1 MNFSESVKK
10 IFSSRPTKL
19 EHFFHFLFTVGTGGV
34 WILFW
39 LARVLVFGL
48 LSPKKNSRFDE
59 ASAPMR
65 RGKNII
71 IGDYTKRSVVT
82 EEEIFEDEY
91 GEYADPYSFEAVG
104 ESHHRQAIVSILK
117 ENNAMKAGEFFVEAI
132 MQKEP
137 NNDFDE
143 DAVAIYVSE
152 KKVGYVDSG
161 LSWDVSKYL
170 IDRKLDGIRVKA
182 VFGWDT
188 SNPSP
193 PIGLRLD
200 FNF

>member
-1 MNFSESVKK
+1 MGLLKK
-10 IFSSRPTKL
+10 ILSTRPTRI
-19 EHFFHFLFTVGTGGV
+19 EHFIHLLVTVGTGGV
-34 WILFW
+34 WVLFW
-39 LARVLVFGL
+39 LVRILIFGL
-48 LSPKKNSRFDE
+48 LSPDKKSTNNSSF
-59 ASAPMR
+59 APIQR
-65 RGKNII
+65 HGRVV
-71 IGDYTKRSVVT
+71 IGDYTKRSLIS

-104 ESHHRQAIVSILK
+104 ESHHRQAIISILR
-117 ENNAMKAGEFFVEAI
+117 EHNAMKLGELFVEAT

-137 NNDFDE
+137 QNEFDE
-143 DAVAIYVSE
+143 DAVAIYVND

-161 LSWDVSKYL
+161 LSCEVSNYL
-170 IDRKLDGIRVKA
+170 NERKLDGIRVKA

-193 PIGLRLD
+193 PIGLRID

>member
-1 MNFSESVKK
+1 MEILKK
-10 IFSSRPTKL
+10 ILSTRPTRI
-19 EHFFHFLFTVGTGGV
+19 EHFIHLLVTMGTGGV
-34 WILFW
+34 WVLFW
-39 LARVLVFGL
+39 LARILIFGL
-48 LSPKKNSRFDE
+48 LSPDKKSTFD
-59 ASAPMR
+59 SSFAPIHKS
-65 RGKNII
+65 GKVV
-71 IGDYTKRSVVT
+71 IGEYSKRSLIT

-104 ESHHRQAIVSILK
+104 ESHHRQAIISILR
-117 ENNAMKAGEFFVEAI
+117 EHNAMKLGELFVEAI

-137 NNDFDE
+137 QNEFDE
-143 DAVAIYVSE
+143 DAVAIYVND

-161 LSWDVSKYL
+161 LSWEVSKYL
-170 IDRKLDGIRVKA
+170 TDRKLDGIRVKA

-193 PIGLRLD
+193 PIGLRVD

>member
-1 MNFSESVKK
+1 MLV
-10 IFSSRPTKL
+10 TL
-19 EHFFHFLFTVGTGGV
+19 GTGGV
-34 WILFW
+34 WVLFW
-39 LARVLVFGL
+39 LARILIFGL
-48 LSPKKNSRFDE
+48 LSPDKKSTFD
-59 ASAPMR
+59 SSFAPIQKS
-65 RGKNII
+65 GKVV
-71 IGDYTKRSVVT
+71 IGEYSKRSLIT

-104 ESHHRQAIVSILK
+104 ESHHRQAIISILR
-117 ENNAMKAGEFFVEAI
+117 EHNAMKLGELFVEAI

-137 NNDFDE
+137 QNEFDE
-143 DAVAIYVSE
+143 DAVAIYVND

-161 LSWDVSKYL
+161 LSWEVSKYL
-170 IDRKLDGIRVKA
+170 TDRKLDGIRVKA

-193 PIGLRLD
+193 PIGLRVD

>member
-1 MNFSESVKK
+1 MNLARRV
-10 IFSSRPTKL
+10 FSSHPTRL
-19 EHFFHFLFTVGTGGV
+19 EHFIHFIITVGTGGV
-34 WILFW
+34 WILIW
-39 LARVLVFGL
+39 LARIIVFRI
-48 LSPKKNSRFDE
+48 LSPEKQSRFTE
-59 ASAPMR
+59 TSAPIHRM
-65 RGKNII
+65 KDIKV
-71 IGDYTKRSVVT
+71 GDYNKRSVVT

-117 ENNAMKAGEFFVEAI
+117 ENSALKAGEFFVEAI

-143 DAVAIYVSE
+143 NAVAIYVND

-161 LSWDVSKYL
+161 LSWEVTKYL
-170 IDRKLDGIRVKA
+170 TDRKLDGIRVKA